1 LYVLIV
7 IEKYIILKTTL
18 PIKSSMLRTPVSIII
33 DYRYA
38 VAIEIIW
45 LRQLVKENSTVM
57 NSFRCKTQ
65 TDLNNIMKT
74 IEHVIQFPYM
84 RCKEQL
90 VSTLNDLPK
99 VTCTVKEETVT
110 SITLSIELEDGV
122 ATLDSALAIGTLIG
136 SIETSCL
143 I

>member
-1 LYVLIV
+1 
-7 IEKYIILKTTL
+7 
-18 PIKSSMLRTPVSIII
+18 
-33 DYRYA
+33 
-38 VAIEIIW
+38 
-45 LRQLVKENSTVM
+45 
-57 NSFRCKTQ
+57 
-65 TDLNNIMKT
+65 MKT
-74 IEHVIQFPYM
+74 IIHKIELPYIQ
-84 RCKEQL
+84 CKEQL

-99 VTCTVKEETVT
+99 VVCTVIEENVT